1 MSLFQDGLHT
11 DLSQG
16 SQEREADR
24 VGENTGKSRGNQPHD
39 QEISSLDG

>member
-16 SQEREADR
+16 SQEREADG
-24 VGENTGKSRGNQPHD
+24 VEENTGKSRGNQP
-39 QEISSLDG
+39 QRSRNRVA